1 MNIGDIVVSTAGKDA
16 GKYFVV
22 VGIADGQY
30 RFVCD
35 GKLRKTARPKK
46 KKIRH
51 LKYFCSDADAQTALT
66 LNQPVSDKFIRSVLA
81 NVKNGE
87 E

>member
-1 MNIGDIVVSTAGKDA
+1 MFVTHIVEKIQ
-16 GKYFVV
+16 F
-22 VGIADGQY
+22 
-30 RFVCD
+30 
-35 GKLRKTARPKK
+35 KK
-46 KKIRH
+46 KKNSLFVALPIKTTPFERII
-51 LKYFCSDADAQTALT
+51 KISDKAADADAQTALT

>member
-1 MNIGDIVVSTAGKDA
+1 MNIGDIVISTAGRDA

-22 VGIADGQY
+22 VGIAEGQY
-30 RFVCD
+30 RLVCD
-35 GKLRKTARPKK
+35 GKLRKISKPKK
-46 KKIRH
+46 KKIKH
-51 LKYFCSDADAQTALT
+51 LKFFCSGGDLQTILT
-66 LNQPVSDKFIRSVLA
+66 VNRPVSDKFIRSVLA